1 MAEEERGARGRA
13 LRIRGLR
20 QRWIVNSIMPILIL
34 LGLLVALFSAGISS
48 YYYGTMQDGLEKQA
62 RAEAGAF
69 NDYFMDNGYTEYLQ
83 RATQATTNFTD
94 KDRIELQFIN
104 SAGRVQVSSTS
115 SLKTGVKP
123 GTDEISRAISQK
135 ESAVFQGRDPETG
148 ESIMAVSAPL
158 V

>member
-13 LRIRGLR
+13 LRVRGLR

-69 NDYFMDNGYTEYLQ
+69 NDYFMDNGYAEYYQ
-83 RATQATTNFTD
+83 SAVKSTD
-94 KDRIELQFIN
+94 SFEERDRIELQFIN

-115 SLKTGVKP
+115 SLKTGAKP
-123 GTDEISRAISQK
+123 GTD
-135 ESAVFQGRDPETG
+135 
-148 ESIMAVSAPL
+148 
-158 V
+158 